1 MYVCLFHL
9 ASPSPAIRALASELL
24 ATFAYSWWNGETK
37 PTGSLSLPPAA
48 AAEAPPEAHL
58 KAANET
64 SELLADTPSSKLW
77 TVPIL
82 KEAVALHSLLP
93 TATLPIA
100 LTILQPL
107 VALYPEIV
115 QANIGL
121 QVVDE
126 LFRARFDRR

>member
-93 TATLPIA
+93 TATLK
-100 LTILQPL
+100 
-107 VALYPEIV
+107 
-115 QANIGL
+115 
-121 QVVDE
+121 VVDGAYSKGSSCITLSPAHCNTKSCGRC
-126 LFRARFDRR
+126 LF